1 MKGNEEIINTNNNN
15 FIYRKDSFYKHFKSI
30 FVKYLK
36 DKINRLK
43 NICFPNFDKNNFSS
57 LFYKY
62 TENPKEKDNY
72 IFLSFKVKD
81 LFTYEKN
88 DKNKNR
94 QYILL
99 HFEQNFYFL
108 RYI

>member
-57 LFYKY
+57 LVYKY

-72 IFLSFKVKD
+72 KFLSFRCQCTANPVRTQTNEPGSQRKD
-81 LFTYEKN
+81 RERREVQAHDF
-88 DKNKNR
+88 
-94 QYILL
+94 
-99 HFEQNFYFL
+99 
-108 RYI
+108 